1 MAVHVEKRT
10 THPQPAAHRPP
21 PPVPTAYRPVLPAH
35 GFYYPTGHQGELFH
49 DMVQTVQRETDA
61 APSLCVLTALVIGA
75 FIQQGLVE
83 LEAPSGHI
91 TTASLIGA
99 AAFNPTEKKSTVLDQ
114 FQKPVENYL
123 AAYRKSQQAE
133 HEAYA
138 SKHEQWKGTRKELIK
153 KINKKE
159 ADAHIKKQGDNIA
172 KYQKAVTEVETLR
185 AALESHEQTQPQPPL
200 PAGFSILGDATPAA
214 FSHHIKIQ
222 KTRSMIVSTAE
233 AEEFFTQGIKHQSSL
248 LNKGFSGEATQK
260 HRATRGDESHNI
272 PMSFLLLGQPSVM
285 EDAFGGQNNRM
296 RGTGAIARM
305 LFAGVP
311 HHINRPPTHPSLAA
325 QQGAASQILHRAET
339 QKPSYA
345 KNRYADWITAQ
356 LDKNVQRFHADA
368 PRRRVTLSPA
378 ARDIWYQGRAE
389 VRHECRPNGRYVTF
403 EDHANRLPEQW
414 LRVSLVLHGYNSPED
429 DTISAQTLATAIGL
443 VNGFS
448 TEFTHIFR
456 EVPQIE
462 KDCMALEK
470 WLDGKRADY
479 HYIPQSMATRSGPIR
494 SAARVKEALT
504 RLMDLRHVNL
514 FAVPIVNQRGHNTK
528 PMAIINLHP
537 CSPPN
542 DYNIHAA
549 VNMGRMLNHS

>member
-1 MAVHVEKRT
+1 MAVHKNRRT
-10 THPQPAAHRPP
+10 THPQPAAHIPP
-21 PPVPTAYRPVLPAH
+21 PAAPTAYTPVLP
-35 GFYYPTGHQGELFH
+35 FPSFDYPTGHPGELFH
-49 DMVQTVQRETDA
+49 DMVQTVQQEYDA

-83 LEAPSGHI
+83 MEAPTGHI
-91 TTASLIGA
+91 TTASLIGV
-99 AAFNPTEKKSTVLDQ
+99 AAFGPTEKKSTVLDQ
-114 FQKPVENYL
+114 FQKPIENYL
-123 AAYRKSQQAE
+123 TDYRKSQQAE

-153 KINKKE
+153 KINKAE
-159 ADAHIKKQGDNIA
+159 ANVHIKKQGDNTT
-172 KYQKAVTEVETLR
+172 KYQKAVTEVEMLR
-185 AALESHEQTQPQPPL
+185 AALESHEQTQPEPPL
-200 PAGFSILGDATPAA
+200 PAGFSILGDVTPAA
-214 FSHHIKIQ
+214 FSHHIKMQ

-233 AEEFFTQGIKHQSSL
+233 AEEFFTQGIKRQSSL

-272 PMSFLLLGQPSVM
+272 PMSFLLLGQPRVM

-311 HHINRPPTHPSLAA
+311 YHTNRPLTHPSLAA
-325 QQGAASQILHRAET
+325 QQGAASQIFHRAEK

-345 KNRYADWITAQ
+345 KNRYVDRITAQ

-368 PRRRVTLSPA
+368 PRRRLALSPA

-389 VRHECRPNGRYVTF
+389 MHHECRPNGRYVTF

-414 LRVSLVLHGYNSPED
+414 LRVALVLHGYNCPED
-429 DTISAQTLATAIGL
+429 DTISSRTLTTAMGL

-456 EVPQIE
+456 EVPLIE
-462 KDCMALEK
+462 KDCVTLEK
-470 WLDGKRADY
+470 WLDEKRKYY
-479 HYIPQSMATRSGPIR
+479 HYIPQSLATRNGPIR
-494 SAARVKEALT
+494 PAARLNEALIM
-504 RLMDLRHVNL
+504 LHSQGSIVL
-514 FAVPIVNQRGHNTK
+514 FETPTWNHKNQPSK
-528 PMAIINLHP
+528 PMGIINLHP
-537 CSPPN
+537 SIPIN
-542 DYNIHAA
+542 YDNISAA
-549 VNMGRMLNHS
+549 VSDGRMLNKT